1 LLCPKRIQWTE
12 ASLSYLSS
20 VHPARFAPRVEIPS
34 SSIRGLHGAWDTP
47 ALRPRSQA
55 RHLPSS
61 SSLPSILKARSRRA
75 SPPGVLWLRNNPYF
89 AMAQEIISKKTRY
102 EFREFLVGWTLR
114 EIEME
119 FDAADISCH
128 PPEGLR
134 LPTGARRSLVEQYY
148 ASLDLTKPADSK
160 KLLAVYG
167 NVLAKTEAQWPDIAD
182 RLAKWLSKDGF
193 VFQNGRLE
201 QKTGVLLIPHV
212 KQIAAEFDA
221 NHMAEQIRRMESAVD
236 SDPALAVGSAKE
248 LVETCCRTIL
258 SRRGIAS
265 DKDWDLPRLVKETA
279 KTLKLTP
286 DDIPE
291 SAKGA
296 ESIRRILGNLG
307 AVSQGLAE
315 LRNLY
320 GTGHGKEGKARG
332 LSARHARLA
341 AGCASS
347 LTTFLFETHKER
359 NSKP

>member
-1 LLCPKRIQWTE
+1 
-12 ASLSYLSS
+12 
-20 VHPARFAPRVEIPS
+20 
-34 SSIRGLHGAWDTP
+34 
-47 ALRPRSQA
+47 
-55 RHLPSS
+55 
-61 SSLPSILKARSRRA
+61 
-75 SPPGVLWLRNNPYF
+75 
-89 AMAQEIISKKTRY
+89 MAQEIIAKKTRY

-128 PPEGLR
+128 SADGLR

-148 ASLDLTKPADSK
+148 ASLDFTRPADAK
-160 KLLAVYG
+160 KLLTVYE
-167 NVLAKTEAQWPDIAD
+167 NVLAKTETQWPDIAD
-182 RLAKWLSKDGF
+182 RLARWLSKDGF

-201 QKTGVLLIPHV
+201 QKTGVLLMPHV

-258 SRRGIAS
+258 SQRSIAS
-265 DKDWDLPRLVKETA
+265 DKDWDLQRLVKETA
-279 KTLKLTP
+279 KCLKLTP

-291 SAKGA
+291 TAKGA

-347 LTTFLFETHKER
+347 LTTFLFETYKER
-359 NSKP
+359 DSKP